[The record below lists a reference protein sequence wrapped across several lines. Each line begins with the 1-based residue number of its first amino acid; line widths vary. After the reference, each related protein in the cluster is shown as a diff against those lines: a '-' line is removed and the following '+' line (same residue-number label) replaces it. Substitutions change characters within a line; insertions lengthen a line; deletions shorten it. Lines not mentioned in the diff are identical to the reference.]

1 MLKRI
6 LGIVGWLGTALVL
19 AAVAIRFLRPVWDT
33 YAAWLAWAGLICVL
47 LYTLGQWREIAH
59 FFSRRQARLSLI
71 SVAGILVVLGILV
84 AINYIASREN
94 KRWDLTS
101 SGQFT
106 LADQTRKVLQS
117 LDAPLKVLAFEQESG
132 MYRLQD
138 RLAEYA
144 YASKQVSVEYVDPD
158 KKPALAKQ
166 YDIQQYGTVVFEY
179 KGRTERVVSAGEQ
192 ELTNGIIKVV
202 TGRERKVYFVQG
214 HGEKD
219 TASSER
225 IGYSSVVT
233 ALTRD
238 NYKVETVVLA
248 QQREVPSDA
257 SVVVVAGPKTDYLP
271 TEIDALRAYL
281 QKGGKCLLMLDPPE
295 QADSP
300 VLTNLLAFAGE
311 WGIEVGANIVV
322 DVSGVGSIFGTDE
335 YVPVAAG
342 YPSHAITDR
351 FKLLTAFP
359 LARSVAPVA
368 GGAGGR
374 TAQAVVET
382 SQKSWAE
389 TDMKTML
396 AGGQIAMDAAKGDTQ
411 GPVTIAS
418 AVSATAP
425 DAPAP
430 TAEDNASAASETP
443 RPESRLVV
451 VGDSDFPANYILGFQ
466 GNRDLFMNVVNWL
479 AQQENLIAI
488 RPREPDDRRVTLTS
502 EQQWR
507 ILLLSL
513 VVIPIVIFGTGFYTW
528 WRRR

>member
-1 MLKRI
+1 M
-6 LGIVGWLGTALVL
+6 
-19 AAVAIRFLRPVWDT
+19 
-33 YAAWLAWAGLICVL
+33 
-47 LYTLGQWREIAH
+47 
-59 FFSRRQARLSLI
+59 
-71 SVAGILVVLGILV
+71 
-84 AINYIASREN
+84 
-94 KRWDLTS
+94 
-101 SGQFT
+101 
-106 LADQTRKVLQS
+106 
-117 LDAPLKVLAFEQESG
+117 
-132 MYRLQD
+132 
-138 RLAEYA
+138 
-144 YASKQVSVEYVDPD
+144 EYVDPD
-158 KKPALAKQ
+158 KKPTLAKQ
-166 YDIQQYGTVVFEY
+166 YDVQQYGTVVLEY
-179 KGRTERVVSAGEQ
+179 KGRTERVVSDTEQ

-225 IGYSSVVT
+225 TGYSSVAT
-233 ALTRD
+233 ALARD

-248 QQREVPSDA
+248 QQREVPADA
-257 SVVVVAGPKTDYLP
+257 SVIVVAGPKTDYLP

-295 QADSP
+295 KADSP
-300 VLTNLLAFAGE
+300 PLTNLFALARE
-311 WGIEVGANIVV
+311 WGIEVGVNVVV
-322 DVSGVGSIFGTDE
+322 DVSGIGSIFGTDE

-351 FKLLTAFP
+351 FKLLTAYP
-359 LARSVAPVA
+359 LARSVVPIP
-368 GGAGGR
+368 GGSGGR
-374 TAQAVVET
+374 TAQAIVET

-389 TDMKTML
+389 TDMTTL
-396 AGGQIAMDAAKGDTQ
+396 LSGGEIAMDAAKGDTQ
-411 GPVTIAS
+411 GPVTVAA

-425 DAPAP
+425 EAPSAPAQ
-430 TAEDNASAASETP
+430 DNASAPTDTP

-451 VGDSDFPANYILGFQ
+451 VGDSDFPANFILGFQ

-479 AQQENLIAI
+479 AQQESLIAI

-513 VVIPIVIFGTGFYTW
+513 VVIPVFIFGTGFYTW